1 MPGVTGTIMK
11 LFWYL
16 GIAALPALSAEFQF
30 SGFSTNGLATFGGAF
45 TNGIVTIESVSSLNG
60 SPIAWQ
66 PHKNIF
72 STSNVTATQLSLTH
86 SIEFYRALAVDLS
99 GGRAGFTNL
108 IESYSTLTTIAGA
121 GGATGA
127 GVTKWQAAFEN
138 GLATNAQL
146 SRPHIAMSDHAGN
159 IFIADKDAHGVR
171 KVRSDGTIVT
181 VAGTSSLGNG
191 PDTSTLGTL
200 VALNE
205 PNGLWVRGDGT
216 VYILDLQ
223 NGKIRRLDTNGFTT
237 LLFSVPGGISSG
249 RGLWV
254 SDDEALAYVC
264 SGTAVKRWT
273 TTNGVTNFSTGFN
286 QLGNLAIDPSG
297 SLVVTD
303 RGRHG
308 VYRLSPTGVA
318 TRIAGNESTVN
329 SPGGGDGGL
338 ATLTALNQVRAIWFL
353 PTGAY
358 FVGTD
363 AGSQVWYVD
372 VDGLIHLF
380 LNGDGHAGDGT
391 YFYNPTELRVSK
403 VRQITSTPDGDLLIT
418 EHDAG
423 YVRKVRFLR
432 YSAGA
437 D

>member
-1 MPGVTGTIMK
+1 MK
-11 LFWYL
+11 CFVC
-16 GIAALPALSAEFQF
+16 IAVATTLPVLAADFQF
-30 SGFSTNGLATFGGAF
+30 NRFTTNGAVAFDGAF
-45 TNGIVTIESVSSLNG
+45 TNGIVSIESVSSLNG
-60 SPIAWQ
+60 SPIPWQ

-72 STSNVTATQLSLTH
+72 STGAVAATQLRVTNNTA
-86 SIEFYRALAVDLS
+86 FYRARAVDLS
-99 GGRAGFTNL
+99 CGRIGFTNL
-108 IESYSTLTTIAGA
+108 IESFSTLTTIAGA
-121 GGATGA
+121 GGSTGA
-127 GVTKWQAAFEN
+127 GVNKWQSAFEN
-138 GLATNAQL
+138 GPATSALL
-146 SRPHIAMSDHAGN
+146 SRPHIAMSDSAGN

-171 KVRSDGTIVT
+171 KVRPDGTIVT
-181 VAGTSSLGNG
+181 VAGTSVAGNG

-223 NGKIRRLDTNGFTT
+223 NGKIRRLDTNGFMT
-237 LLFSVPGGISSG
+237 LLFTVPGGISSG

-254 SDDEALAYVC
+254 SDDESLAYVC

-273 TTNGVTNFSTGFN
+273 ATHGVTNFSTGFN

-297 SLVVTD
+297 ALVVTD

-353 PTGAY
+353 PAGAY

-363 AGSQVWYVD
+363 AGSQIWYVD

-391 YFYNPTELRVSK
+391 YFYNPTEARVSK
-403 VRQITSTPDGDLLIT
+403 VRQITTTPDGDLLIT

-432 YSAGA
+432 ITGVAE
-437 D
+437 

>member
-1 MPGVTGTIMK
+1 MK
-11 LFWYL
+11 RFWTSL
-16 GIAALPALSAEFQF
+16 
-30 SGFSTNGLATFGGAF
+30 GLAGAVPLLAGDFRFSALQANGAVTFADTF
-45 TNGIVTIESVSSLNG
+45 TNGVVTVEVVSDLNG
-60 SPIAWQ
+60 SPIPWQ
-66 PHKNIF
+66 AHKNIF
-72 STSNVTATQLSLTH
+72 TTGTVAAVQLQPGPSAT
-86 SIEFYRALAVDLS
+86 FYRALAADLS
-99 GGRAGFTNL
+99 GGRGGFTNL

-127 GVTKWQAAFEN
+127 GVNKWQAAFEN
-138 GLATNAQL
+138 GPATSALL
-146 SRPHIAMSDHAGN
+146 SRPHIAMSDEAGN

-171 KVRSDGTIVT
+171 KIRLDGTIGT

-223 NGKIRRLDTNGFTT
+223 NGKIRRLGTNGNMTT
-237 LLFSVPGGISSG
+237 LFAVPGGISSG

-254 SDDEALAYVC
+254 NDDESLAYVC
-264 SGTAVKRWT
+264 SGTVVKRWT
-273 TTNGVTNFSTGFN
+273 STNGVSNFSTGFN
-286 QLGNLAIDPSG
+286 QLGNLAFAPAG
-297 SLVVTD
+297 ALVVSD
-303 RGRHG
+303 RGRHA
-308 VYRLSPTGVA
+308 VYRLSSSGVA

-329 SPGGGDGGL
+329 SPGGGDGGM
-338 ATLTALNQVRAIWFL
+338 ATLTALNQVRAICFL
-353 PTGAY
+353 PTGAF

-372 VDGLIHLF
+372 VDGGIHLF
-380 LNGDGHAGDGT
+380 LNGEGHAGDGT
-391 YFYNPTELRVSK
+391 YFYNPAEPRVSK
-403 VRQITSTPDGDLLIT
+403 VRQITSTPEGDLLIT

-432 YSAGA
+432 YAGA
-437 D
+437 GID

>member
-1 MPGVTGTIMK
+1 MK
-11 LFWYL
+11 IFWNSVGL
-16 GIAALPALSAEFQF
+16 AIALPLAAADFRFAAFNTNGSATF
-30 SGFSTNGLATFGGAF
+30 SGTF
-45 TNGIVTIESVSSLNG
+45 TNGIVTVEKVSTLND
-60 SPIAWQ
+60 SPIPWQ
-66 PHKNIF
+66 AHKNIF
-72 STSNVTATQLSLTH
+72 STSTVVAAQLHSSNQTA
-86 SIEFYRALAVDLS
+86 FYRALAVDLS
-99 GGRAGFTNL
+99 GGRRGFTNL
-108 IESYSTLTTIAGA
+108 TESSSTLTTIAGA

-127 GVTKWQAAFEN
+127 GVNKWQAAFEN
-138 GLATNAQL
+138 ATATSALL
-146 SRPHIAMSDHAGN
+146 SRPHLAMSDNAGN

-171 KVRSDGTIVT
+171 KIRPDGTIVT

-191 PDTSTLGTL
+191 PDTPTLGTL

-223 NGKIRRLDTNGFTT
+223 NGKVRRLATNGTMT
-237 LLFSVPGGISSG
+237 LLFAVPGGISTG

-254 SDDEALAYVC
+254 KDDESLAYVC
-264 SGTAVKRWT
+264 SGTIVKRWT
-273 TTNGVTNFSTGFN
+273 PTNDVTNFSTGFN
-286 QLGNLAIDPSG
+286 QLGNLAFDPSG
-297 SLVVTD
+297 ALVVTD

-308 VYRLSPTGVA
+308 IYRLSPSGVP

-338 ATLTALNQVRAIWFL
+338 ATLTALNQVRAICFL

-363 AGSQVWYVD
+363 AGSQIWYVD
-372 VDGLIHLF
+372 VEGRIHLF
-380 LNGDGHAGDGT
+380 LHGEGHAGDGT
-391 YFYNPTELRVSK
+391 YFYNPIEPRVSK

-432 YSAGA
+432 YAGA
-437 D
+437 DN

>member
-1 MPGVTGTIMK
+1 MK
-11 LFWYL
+11 RFLSSVGL
-16 GIAALPALSAEFQF
+16 TVALPVLAADFRF
-30 SGFSTNGLATFGGAF
+30 NAFSTNGSAIFSGAF
-45 TNGIVTIESVSSLNG
+45 TNGIVTVEKASVLDG
-60 SPIAWQ
+60 APIPWQ
-66 PHKNIF
+66 AERNIF
-72 STSNVTATQLSLTH
+72 STSTVAAAQLHLSNQVV
-86 SIEFYRALAVDLS
+86 FYRALAVDLS
-99 GGRAGFTNL
+99 GGRLGFTNL

-127 GVTKWQAAFEN
+127 GVNKWQAAFEN
-138 GLATNAQL
+138 GPATNALL
-146 SRPHIAMSDHAGN
+146 SRPHIAMSDAVGN

-171 KVRSDGTIVT
+171 KIRPDGTIVT
-181 VAGTSSLGNG
+181 VAGTSSPGNG
-191 PDTSTLGTL
+191 PDTATPGTL

-205 PNGLWVRGDGT
+205 PNGLWVGGDGT

-223 NGKIRRLDTNGFTT
+223 NGKIRRLDTNGTMT
-237 LLFSVPGGISSG
+237 LLFAVPGGISSG

-254 SDDEALAYVC
+254 NSDETLAYVC
-264 SGTAVKRWT
+264 SGTVVKRWT
-273 TTNGVTNFSTGFN
+273 RTNDVTNFSTGYN
-286 QLGNLAIDPSG
+286 QLGNLALDPSG

-308 VYRLSPTGVA
+308 VYRLSSSGIP

-329 SPGGGDGGL
+329 SVGGGDGGM

-372 VDGLIHLF
+372 VDGRIHLF
-380 LNGDGHAGDGT
+380 LNGEGHAGDGS
-391 YFYNPTELRVSK
+391 YFYNPAELRVSK
-403 VRQITSTPDGDLLIT
+403 VRQITSSSDGDLLIT

-432 YSAGA
+432 YSGAGN
-437 D
+437 